1 MTHMNSSLILTEK
14 IENNFLKVLREINS
28 DNEECEE
35 CNKRKEKEEIYE
47 NYVLVGALG
56 IITGISMLTL
66 ALISKILEKQKN

>member
-28 DNEECEE
+28 DKQDCEE